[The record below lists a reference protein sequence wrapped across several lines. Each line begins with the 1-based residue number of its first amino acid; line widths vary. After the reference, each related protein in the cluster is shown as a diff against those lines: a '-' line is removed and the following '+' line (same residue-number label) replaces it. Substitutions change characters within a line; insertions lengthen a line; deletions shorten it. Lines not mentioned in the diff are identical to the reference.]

1 MLRRVMM
8 GVAVVALSVLSG
20 VSSAE
25 GPAREFKITDGRLE
39 LPATFAFETGTATLS
54 PDSDAVLDFVA
65 AFLAEK
71 DYISLARIEGHVG
84 EGADAQRLS
93 ERRALAVVSALVK
106 RGVECKRLLP
116 VGFGANKPVAAN
128 DTAEGRAR
136 NTRVEVAMAQLRGRA
151 IGGMPVDGGGLVAGD
166 PCK

>member
-1 MLRRVMM
+1 
-8 GVAVVALSVLSG
+8 
-20 VSSAE
+20 
-25 GPAREFKITDGRLE
+25 
-39 LPATFAFETGTATLS
+39 
-54 PDSDAVLDFVA
+54 
-65 AFLAEK
+65 
-71 DYISLARIEGHVG
+71 
-84 EGADAQRLS
+84 
-93 ERRALAVVSALVK
+93 
-106 RGVECKRLLP
+106 